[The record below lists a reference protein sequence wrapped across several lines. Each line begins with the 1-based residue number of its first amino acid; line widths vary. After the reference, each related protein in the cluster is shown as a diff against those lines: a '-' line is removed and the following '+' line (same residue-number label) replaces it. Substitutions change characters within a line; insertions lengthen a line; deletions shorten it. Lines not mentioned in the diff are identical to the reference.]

1 MNIIKS
7 VLALAILCFFTLQA
21 TAQTGARKAQLDSML
36 TELNLDA
43 NQKTQL
49 KSIRDKYKVDLK
61 TARQNKDRSAMK
73 TQMQAMNQEIG
84 QILNEE
90 QKRKWQAFL
99 DNKKNAK
106 GPRKG

>member
-7 VLALAILCFFTLQA
+7 VLALALLCFFTMQA
-21 TAQTGARKAQLDSML
+21 SAQAGARKAQLDSML

-49 KSIRDKYKVDLK
+49 KGIRDKYKTDLK
-61 TARQNKDRSAMK
+61 SARQNKDRNAMR

-90 QKRKWQAFL
+90 QKRKWQAFVES
-99 DNKKNAK
+99 KKNTR
-106 GPRKG
+106 GQRRG